1 MPTYKYKGMD
11 TKGSESSG
19 QVDADNRAGAIALI
33 KERGLFPTSVT
44 ELNGRK
50 PRSGAAPSRA
60 AAPSSGGGK
69 GLGMEIKLPGFLDD
83 IVGGRVKGK
92 HLSVFTRQLAIALD
106 AGLPLLRG
114 LRTLHKQE
122 KHPALRKALT
132 GMGEAVESG
141 TTFSEALSQF
151 PKIFD
156 SLYVNMV
163 KAGEAGGILDTILTR
178 LAEFMEKAERIRNR
192 VRGAM
197 VYPIV
202 VLVLSVVILGFLLT
216 FIIPRFEDVFNDLLE
231 GEPLPPLTMFV
242 VSLSEIVKT
251 QFLLVIGVVAVVV
264 VSIKLFSRTSVGSL
278 TVDRVKLRMPVFG
291 MLFRKASIARFSRTL
306 GTLLA
311 SGVPILQA
319 LMIVRET
326 AGNEVISRA
335 IMRVHD
341 SVKEGDT
348 MADPLAASKAFP
360 DMVISMIDVGEET
373 GALPEMLIKVA
384 EAYDDEVDRM
394 VESLTSVIE
403 PIMIVF
409 LAVIVGTI
417 VIAMFLPLVS
427 IIDKLA

>member
-1 MPTYKYKGMD
+1 MATFKYKGMD
-11 TKGSESSG
+11 AQGTESSG
-19 QVDADNRAGAIALI
+19 QIEADSRARAIALI
-33 KERGLFPTSVT
+33 KERGMFPTSVA

-50 PRSGAAPSRA
+50 PRSVAGPGRA
-60 AAPSSGGGK
+60 ASASTGGK
-69 GLGMEIKLPGFLDD
+69 GLDMEIKLPGFLSDL
-83 IVGGRVKGK
+83 IGGRVKGK

-114 LRTLHKQE
+114 LKTLHKQE
-122 KHPALRKALT
+122 KHPTLRNALT

-141 TTFSEALSQF
+141 TTFSEALAQF
-151 PKIFD
+151 PKVFD
-156 SLYVNMV
+156 SLYINMV
-163 KAGEAGGILDTILTR
+163 KAGEAGGILDTILSR

-192 VRGAM
+192 VRSAM

-216 FIIPRFEDVFNDLLE
+216 FIIPRFEDVFDDLLE
-231 GEPLPPLTMFV
+231 GAPLPPLTMFV
-242 VSLSEIVKT
+242 INLSEIVQT
-251 QFLLVIGVVAVVV
+251 QFLLVIGVVAVLVV
-264 VSIKLFSRTSVGSL
+264 ALKIFSKTSFGSL
-278 TVDRVKLRMPVFG
+278 TLDRIKLRMPVFG

-319 LMIVRET
+319 LNIVRET

-360 DMVISMIDVGEET
+360 DMVVSMIDVGEET
-373 GALPEMLIKVA
+373 GALPDMLVKIA
-384 EAYDDEVDRM
+384 DAYDDEVDRL

-417 VIAMFLPLVS
+417 VIAMFLPLVTV
-427 IIDKLA
+427 IEKLS